1 MRYLPLAQLKR
12 EGEATFYDWQEVALG
27 YSITRVAINE
37 SLYAART
44 FPLAMP
50 HIWIPKPVELV
61 AGAVA
66 AAIIK
71 NPTVTRRFWQG
82 WTK

>member
-1 MRYLPLAQLKR
+1 MQYLGLAQLKV
-12 EGEATFYDWQEVALG
+12 EGTSMPYDRYPFQEVALG
-27 YSITRVAINE
+27 YSITRVVINE
-37 SLYAART
+37 NLYAART
-44 FPLAMP
+44 LPLVMP
-50 HIWIPKPVELV
+50 APHVWIPAV
-61 AGAVA
+61 AVA